1 MTYCR
6 AAGIGL
12 MLLALSA
19 VPARADITA
28 FIGAN
33 TTPANRQVRG
43 AAVSIGLI
51 VVAFEFEYAFTPDDP
66 RANAPSL
73 TTGMGNLVLQ
83 SPVPFLGFQP
93 YFTTGG
99 GIYRETLSDGSIA
112 GAVLHQDTG
121 FGLNTGGG
129 VKVSLAGP
137 IRLRVDYRVFKLGSG
152 ALYSPAHRVYAGLN
166 LKF

>member
-1 MTYCR
+1 MKKVHAIAM
-6 AAGIGL
+6 AALVCGL
-12 MLLALSA
+12 IATPASA
-19 VPARADITA
+19 DVTA

-43 AAVSIGLI
+43 LAVSVGLI
-51 VVAFEFEYAFTPDDP
+51 IVAFEFEYADTTDDP
-66 RANAPSL
+66 TALAPSL
-73 TTGMGNLVLQ
+73 KTGSGNVLLQ
-83 SPVPFLGFQP
+83 TPVAFFGFQP

-99 GIYRETLSDGSIA
+99 GIYRETLGT
-112 GAVLHQDTG
+112 HQDTG
-121 FGLNTGGG
+121 VALNTGGG

-137 IRLRVDYRVFKLGSG
+137 LRLRVDYRVFKLGSG

>member
-1 MTYCR
+1 MTR
-6 AAGIGL
+6 LRTAGIAL
-12 MLLALSA
+12 VLLTLSS

-43 AAVSIGLI
+43 GALGFGLLIIG
-51 VVAFEFEYAFTPDDP
+51 FEFEYAFTTDDLT
-66 RANAPSL
+66 ATAPSL
-73 TTGMGNLVLQ
+73 KTGMGNVILQ
-83 SPVPFLGFQP
+83 TPVAFMGFQP

-99 GIYRETLSDGSIA
+99 GIYREELGTR
-112 GAVLHQDTG
+112 QDTG
-121 FGLNTGGG
+121 LGVNTGGG

-137 IRLRVDYRVFKLGSG
+137 IRLRVDYRIFKLGSG
-152 ALYSPAHRVYAGLN
+152 ALNSPAHRIYAGLN